1 MSDQSNYVPCQHC
14 TSTTRC
20 NLHGSTNFQLP
31 YDHESQSAEYSRG
44 YSAALAEAERLCEE
58 MENARTGEV
67 LLDAGWASA
76 CAALAVRIRAL
87 REGTE

>member
-1 MSDQSNYVPCQHC
+1 
-14 TSTTRC
+14 
-20 NLHGSTNFQLP
+20 
-31 YDHESQSAEYSRG
+31 
-44 YSAALAEAERLCEE
+44 

>member
-1 MSDQSNYVPCQHC
+1 MSEPVMLVPCQCDCHKPDP
-14 TSTTRC
+14 
-20 NLHGSTNFQLP
+20 NVPEHL
-31 YDHESQSAEYSRG
+31 SAGCPSRDEFLRG
-44 YSAALAEAERLCEE
+44 LYQARDAALAEAERACEE

-76 CAALAVRIRAL
+76 CEALAVRIRAL

>member
-1 MSDQSNYVPCQHC
+1 MSEPVMLVPCQCDCHKPDP
-14 TSTTRC
+14 
-20 NLHGSTNFQLP
+20 NVPEHL
-31 YDHESQSAEYSRG
+31 SAGCPSRDEFLRG
-44 YSAALAEAERLCEE
+44 LYQARDAALAEAERACEE